1 MRFRVDRALD
11 GLLVTAAVGLMGRLV
26 QAWQARLAYPYDLEW
41 MEGGMLAHAWRV
53 QQGLPLY
60 DAPSAEWVPYVYPPL
75 YSWLLAAVGS
85 LVGLNYETGRGLS
98 LLATAAAALAAG
110 WIAARGRGVRPDAIA
125 GALAA
130 VTFLGTWRASGAF
143 FDMVRPDALFVALTG
158 WALALPVLTGAG
170 IGAPIAS
177 GLLLTAAF
185 AAKHNAAAF
194 GLPLLGAY
202 AARGGR
208 REAGAF
214 LAGSLLPALAF
225 VGAMQWTTDGW
236 FLTYLLEVP
245 ASHPQLAHR
254 VIPGMQR
261 ELGAHLPFALAGIA
275 AALVA
280 SAGQADDAGR
290 SVLRGAPARVA
301 LSTVGLGLLA
311 ATAAHWLPNPDVPN
325 LTGPLVGLGAGA
337 LWIALLWGG
346 HFGVDALLR
355 RLRQQP
361 IPGGWRALYL
371 GGAAATALALAAL
384 MRAHNGGFV
393 NVYMQLHWTIAVGF
407 GLAVAQL
414 RASGGPA
421 LRWAGVLG
429 LMQIGWGA
437 WKTAPEEVIPTD
449 ADREA
454 GDTFVA
460 LLRDAP
466 PGPIFSPYAAWLPV
480 QAGRAPSL
488 HLMGLWDLE
497 YDDGPLLE
505 EARAVKA
512 DIRRARFSLIVD
524 GTRGYGRGI
533 EQTYRKDKT
542 IALPEGVFLPQTGWD
557 VRPAALWRPKGAEGP

>member
-11 GLLVTAAVGLMGRLV
+11 GLLVTAAVGLTGRLV

-53 QQGLPLY
+53 QQGLPIY

-75 YSWLLAAVGS
+75 YSWVLAGVGS
-85 LVGLNYETGRGLS
+85 LVGLDYAAGRGLS
-98 LLATAAAALAAG
+98 LAATAAAALAAG
-110 WIAARGRGVRPDAIA
+110 WMAARGRGARSDAIA
-125 GALAA
+125 GAVAA

-158 WALALPVLTGAG
+158 WALALPVLAGAG

-194 GLPLLGAY
+194 GLPLLGAW

-214 LAGSLLPALAF
+214 LGASLLPALAF
-225 VGAMQWTTDGW
+225 VGAMQWSTDGW

-245 ASHPQLAHR
+245 ASHPQLLHR
-254 VIPGMQR
+254 VVPGMQR

-275 AALVA
+275 AALVGA
-280 SAGQADDAGR
+280 SAA
-290 SVLRGAPARVA
+290 LRGAPSWVA
-301 LSTVGLGLLA
+301 FRTIGLGLIA
-311 ATAAHWLPNPDVPN
+311 AAGAHWLPNPDVPN
-325 LTGPLVGLGAGA
+325 VTGPMVGLGAGA
-337 LWIALLWGG
+337 LWVALLWGG
-346 HFGVDALLR
+346 HFGVDALVR
-355 RLRQQP
+355 AGRQQSA
-361 IPGGWRALYL
+361 PGGWRALYL
-371 GGAAATALALAAL
+371 GGVAATALALAAV

-393 NVYMQLHWTIAVGF
+393 NVYMQLHWTIAVAF
-407 GLAVAQL
+407 GLAVAHL
-414 RASGGPA
+414 RAHGGPA
-421 LRWAGVLG
+421 LRWAGALG
-429 LMQIGWGA
+429 LLQIGWSA
-437 WKTAPEEVIPTD
+437 WKTAPEEVTPTA

-542 IALPEGVFLPQTGWD
+542 ITLPEGVFLPQTGWD
-557 VRPAALWRPKGAEGP
+557 VRPSALWRPKGPEAP